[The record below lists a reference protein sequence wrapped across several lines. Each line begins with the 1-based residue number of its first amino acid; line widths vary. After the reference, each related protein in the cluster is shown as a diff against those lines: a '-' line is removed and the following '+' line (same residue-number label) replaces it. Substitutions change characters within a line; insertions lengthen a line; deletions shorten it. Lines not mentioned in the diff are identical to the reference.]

1 MGLLGVLLG
10 MLSVT
15 AVGTRSAAYVLY
27 DNGASDWVVG
37 SEDALR
43 WSPEVWAP
51 EATLLW
57 HLEDAP
63 EWTDLFGSSEALSDL
78 VEDGLSDWSRIATA
92 DIQWEVAELATG
104 DAGGRDLT
112 NQVFLRRSL
121 STLGRDQA
129 SFGGWMTTVHVWFA
143 LDTSA
148 ARPVWQLTECD
159 VGLDQLR
166 MEEYKSDYPDRLPN
180 SIRWRLSNAFQTCLG
195 LGYSGAYPGS
205 RRIRETA
212 LDSFDAAAR
221 RSHYYDSPWH
231 SSAVFGSTSTD
242 RSTGASLLRPSSA
255 WLATVGSVAGSLSV
269 DGEPVAYAQV
279 WALRHDAAGTGSP
292 IGAYSNRSGEFLIEG
307 LKPGNYLLWAH
318 PAIYRRLGTTAPPAG
333 ATADVR
339 DAVLLSAV
347 RVRAGRV
354 TSGISIP
361 MEAARH

>member
-1 MGLLGVLLG
+1 M
-10 MLSVT
+10 
-15 AVGTRSAAYVLY
+15 
-27 DNGASDWVVG
+27 
-37 SEDALR
+37 
-43 WSPEVWAP
+43 
-51 EATLLW
+51 
-57 HLEDAP
+57 
-63 EWTDLFGSSEALSDL
+63 
-78 VEDGLSDWSRIATA
+78 
-92 DIQWEVAELATG
+92 
-104 DAGGRDLT
+104 
-112 NQVFLRRSL
+112 
-121 STLGRDQA
+121 
-129 SFGGWMTTVHVWFA
+129 HVWFA

-180 SIRWRLSNAFQTCLG
+180 EIRGGLFYAFQTCLG
-195 LGYSGAYPGS
+195 LEFPADTRGHAGSGK
-205 RRIRETA
+205 RRWIRSMPLLGGRHYA
-212 LDSFDAAAR
+212 L
-221 RSHYYDSPWH
+221 SPWH

-242 RSTGASLLRPSSA
+242 TSTGASLLRPSSA
-255 WLATVGSVAGSLSV
+255 WLATVGSVAGSLSL

-318 PAIYRRLGTTAPPAG
+318 PALYRRLGTNAPLAG